1 MYNLTVLLHI
11 QQFKSVV
18 KLPYSIPMFKVT
30 GKCMNRDAGYGLDI
44 SVTYTCIRLKQVVMW
59 IQKKISEEMK
69 TTDNMKNKCSK

>member
-1 MYNLTVLLHI
+1 
-11 QQFKSVV
+11 
-18 KLPYSIPMFKVT
+18 MFIVT

-44 SVTYTCIRLKQVVMW
+44 SVIYTCIRLKQVVMW